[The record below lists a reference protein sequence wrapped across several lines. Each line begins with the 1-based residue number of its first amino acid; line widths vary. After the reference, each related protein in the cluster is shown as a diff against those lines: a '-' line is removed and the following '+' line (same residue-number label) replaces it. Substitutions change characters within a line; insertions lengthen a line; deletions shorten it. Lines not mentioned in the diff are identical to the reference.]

1 MSRNKAI
8 PAAFVSH
15 VKDDVSCSNCQACIT
30 TSSYASGLRASLSG
44 RKESNS
50 YLEQEYY
57 PLHLERKKNYWGV
70 SVVIV
75 VVVVVFT
82 IDQDIFIPSNP

>member
-1 MSRNKAI
+1 MQNSWVIIMSRNKAI

-44 RKESNS
+44 RKESSS

-57 PLHLERKKNYWGV
+57 SFASGEKEKLLGCFCV
-70 SVVIV
+70 DCCSSCG
-75 VVVVVFT
+75 F
-82 IDQDIFIPSNP
+82 